1 MSDVFLVLA
10 VLSALWGVVD
20 AILMAVALDRR
31 GVRVNL
37 LLFRLYFFRY
47 VHQYKDAT
55 LAETGAVGPLYYSY
69 IVAMCLALVF
79 AVVGVAIRVR

>member
-1 MSDVFLVLA
+1 MSDLFLVLA

-37 LLFRLYFFRY
+37 LMFRVYFFRY
-47 VHQYKDAT
+47 LRQYKEVT
-55 LAETGAVGPLYYSY
+55 LTETGRVGPLYYSY
-69 IVAMCLALVF
+69 IIAMCLALVF
-79 AVVGVAIRVR
+79 AVVGIAIRVR